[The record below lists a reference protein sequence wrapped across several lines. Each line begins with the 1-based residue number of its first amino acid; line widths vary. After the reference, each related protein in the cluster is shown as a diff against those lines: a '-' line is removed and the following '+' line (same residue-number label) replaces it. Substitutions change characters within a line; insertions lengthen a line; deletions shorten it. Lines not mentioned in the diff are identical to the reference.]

1 MATSN
6 LTLTRPSQTNP
17 DTNVKL
23 SDIKNDN
30 DTARLNFRLPK
41 QSVIKLK
48 RYALENDKSMTDVII
63 SLIDTLDQR

>member
-6 LTLTRPSQTNP
+6 LTLNRPSQAKPETQ
-17 DTNVKL
+17 VKL
-23 SDIKNDN
+23 ADIQNDN
-30 DTARLNFRLPK
+30 DTARLNFKLQK

-48 RYALENDKSMTDVII
+48 RYALENDKSMTEVIT